1 MVIDGKTAEERWAR
15 VNQVIERWL
24 IERQEM
30 LVSFCAISET
40 EDSAE
45 REQCL
50 RRLCQLLVDYV
61 SAGHFEIYDQLVQEG
76 RAYQDRDGLKQ
87 AGELFTVIDKTT
99 ETALD
104 FNDKYLETDD
114 LSALDIDLSA
124 LSDTLETRFTAEDH
138 MINIL
143 HLAHKDLVGS

>member
-45 REQCL
+45 REQRL

-114 LSALDIDLSA
+114 LGALDIDLSA
-124 LSDTLETRFTAEDH
+124 LSDTLETRFTAEDQ

>member
-45 REQCL
+45 REQRL

-99 ETALD
+99 EAALD

-124 LSDTLETRFTAEDH
+124 LSDTLETRFTAEDQ

>member
-45 REQCL
+45 REQRL

-124 LSDTLETRFTAEDH
+124 LSDTLETRFTAEDQ

>member
-45 REQCL
+45 REQRL

-114 LSALDIDLSA
+114 LSALDIDLST
-124 LSDTLETRFTAEDH
+124 LSDTLETRFTAEDQ

>member
-45 REQCL
+45 REQRL

-114 LSALDIDLSA
+114 LSALDTDLSA
-124 LSDTLETRFTAEDH
+124 LSDTLETRFTAEDQ